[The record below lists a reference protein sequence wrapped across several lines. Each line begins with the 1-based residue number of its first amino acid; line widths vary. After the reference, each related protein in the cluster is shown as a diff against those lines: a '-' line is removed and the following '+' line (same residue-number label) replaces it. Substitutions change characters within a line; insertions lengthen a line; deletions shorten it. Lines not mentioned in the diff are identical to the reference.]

1 MSRASAQSPRSST
14 PSLPSPLP
22 YTNKDEAKRWLE
34 HVLTLQGLPQALS
47 ERASTLQKRINVKGQ
62 PWDELKPDLEALY
75 NECVAAEQQRQQ
87 ILQQIFQVQFP
98 TSVLRDARVDD
109 LVRKV
114 YELDITKQVKDEV
127 TADMENTRKRLATNI
142 EDNFAKIQQ
151 LKSDLADRDKTIMDL
166 KEKLKK
172 LTREK
177 KELES
182 KIKTLEKEI
191 DELKQEV
198 GQLQL
203 QVEERDKKI
212 KTLIEM
218 HDKRL
223 ESMNQ
228 RIDELEAKNREL
240 AKMSESK
247 IVVGE
252 TMKIMVKAIY
262 MYVHST
268 LQHRKR
274 NSYSVYEISDHLTK
288 KYTLGS
294 AEEKAAEERWEKLK
308 GTTAFWGFLSVLT
321 EGFVCNHIVDK
332 TSSEHRFNFTYTG
345 RFSCGFCF
353 HSSFLCSLQVIW
365 DGTKTLKKL
374 SVS

>member
-1 MSRASAQSPRSST
+1 MNRASAQSPRSST
-14 PSLPSPLP
+14 PSLPSALP
-22 YTNKDEAKRWLE
+22 YSNKDEAKRWLE

-62 PWDELKPDLEALY
+62 PWDELKPELETLY
-75 NECVAAEQQRQQ
+75 NEFVAEQERQHQ
-87 ILQQIFQVQFP
+87 ILQQILQVPLP

-114 YELDITKQVKDEV
+114 QELQISKQIKDEV

-142 EDNFAKIQQ
+142 EDNFDKIKQ

-166 KEKLKK
+166 REKLKK
-172 LTREK
+172 LTQEK

-182 KIKTLEKEI
+182 KIKTLENEI

-198 GQLQL
+198 GKLQI
-203 QVEERDKKI
+203 QVAERDKKI
-212 KTLIEM
+212 ETLIEM

-223 ESMNQ
+223 ESMTE

-240 AKMSESK
+240 AKMNESK

-262 MYVHST
+262 MHVHST
-268 LQHRKR
+268 LKHRKR
-274 NSYSVYEISDHLTK
+274 NSYSVYKISDHLTK
-288 KYTLGS
+288 KYTFGS
-294 AEEKAAEERWEKLK
+294 AEKKAAEERWEKLK
-308 GTTAFWGFLSVLT
+308 GTMAFLGFLSILT
-321 EGFVCNHIVDK
+321 
-332 TSSEHRFNFTYTG
+332 S
-345 RFSCGFCF
+345 FC
-353 HSSFLCSLQVIW
+353 L
-365 DGTKTLKKL
+365 
-374 SVS
+374 